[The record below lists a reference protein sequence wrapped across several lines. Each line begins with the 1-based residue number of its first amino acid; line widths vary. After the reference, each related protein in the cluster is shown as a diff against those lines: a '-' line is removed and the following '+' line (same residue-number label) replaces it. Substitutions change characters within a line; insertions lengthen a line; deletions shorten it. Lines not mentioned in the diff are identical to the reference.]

1 MWERGRFSEDTGR
14 EIASSTIGTAKAMRV
29 ALSLEEGQTEMRSSM
44 YPSVCPKGA
53 GAGLMQRGQAG
64 TGDNGSCRRLGVD
77 GTSMDV
83 GNSVDTFQLRE
94 LSKVLATSQTVSEMV
109 EKPDGWPLF
118 PKFMRRLM
126 SPMSSNVKQLATARE
141 TETWTCR

>member
-1 MWERGRFSEDTGR
+1 
-14 EIASSTIGTAKAMRV
+14 
-29 ALSLEEGQTEMRSSM
+29 
-44 YPSVCPKGA
+44 
-53 GAGLMQRGQAG
+53 MQRGQAG

-77 GTSMDV
+77 GTLMDV

-118 PKFMRRLM
+118 PKFIRRLM
-126 SPMSSNVKQLATARE
+126 PPMLSKVKQLAAARE
-141 TETWTCR
+141 AETWTRR